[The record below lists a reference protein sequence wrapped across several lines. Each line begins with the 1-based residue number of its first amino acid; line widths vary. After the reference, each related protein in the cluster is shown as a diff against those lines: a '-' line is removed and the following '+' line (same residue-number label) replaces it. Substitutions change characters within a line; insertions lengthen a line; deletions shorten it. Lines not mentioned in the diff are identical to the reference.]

1 MNDEHLPD
9 TENLTENINI
19 EIEYMKIIQ
28 QWQ

>member
-1 MNDEHLPD
+1 MNDGHLPD

-28 QWQ
+28 QLQ